1 LRKSDEYQK
10 IFGKTLWELFQM
22 YELTEIM
29 RQKDDILFAEALN
42 ALGSGSLTPDQIIM
56 FRNCE
61 KKVSSLNV
69 LNVFTENLHREAF
82 NNMRIKQNTSE
93 ENISFAID
101 TCLGNVNLTD
111 KEYFLEEFKKKSL
124 KDVRNLE
131 HELKLKIGIRYIVT
145 INTNVIDGFVNGATG
160 TLMSISKTK
169 SNTCEILWIKF
180 DQIRV
185 GQILKNGS
193 DKLYKQYNIN
203 PDSNWIPIK
212 RYEKNFSIDKACN
225 NKSKTICFND
235 SRSMTCYKVFN

>member
-1 LRKSDEYQK
+1 MHDSVYSE
-10 IFGKTLWELFQM
+10 
-22 YELTEIM
+22 
-29 RQKDDILFAEALN
+29 DDIQK
-42 ALGSGSLTPDQIIM
+42 QIA
-56 FRNCE
+56 
-61 KKVSSLNV
+61 
-69 LNVFTENLHREAF
+69 NLKETYKF
-82 NNMRIKQNTSE
+82 VKQN
-93 ENISFAID
+93 ISIQIK
-101 TCLGNVNLTD
+101 NKNLD
-111 KEYFLEEFKKKSL
+111 LSFEEFL
-124 KDVRNLE
+124 KD
-131 HELKLKIGIRYIVT
+131 
-145 INTNVIDGFVNGATG
+145 

-235 SRSMTCYKVFN
+235 SRSNDML